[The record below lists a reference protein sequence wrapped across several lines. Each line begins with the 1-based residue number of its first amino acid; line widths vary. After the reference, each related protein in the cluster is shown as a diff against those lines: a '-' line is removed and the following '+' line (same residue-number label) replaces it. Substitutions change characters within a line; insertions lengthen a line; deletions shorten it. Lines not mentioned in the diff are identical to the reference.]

1 MHHIKLIMTETEKDN
16 HPEVVITGVE
26 EVLSHSVDIVNH
38 LKVIDLKGLVQ
49 DLIPEDQDLN
59 LLVTKVND
67 KIKVMEE
74 VMFNTSQKVLQNQNK
89 IIQVK

>member
-1 MHHIKLIMTETEKDN
+1 MTETEKDN
-16 HPEVVITGVE
+16 HSEVVITGVE